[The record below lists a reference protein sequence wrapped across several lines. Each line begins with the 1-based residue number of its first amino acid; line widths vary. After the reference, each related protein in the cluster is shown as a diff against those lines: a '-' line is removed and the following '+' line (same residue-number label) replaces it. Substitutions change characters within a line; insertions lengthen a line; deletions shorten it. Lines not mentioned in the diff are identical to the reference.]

1 MPTNNFKLFDE
12 KKANMMTD
20 EDYAIN
26 QQRLNGVQSGVAS
39 SQLQNKT
46 LYQTAL
52 MCYALAQLMA
62 ANGYDAND
70 ANAVSTFVNNLSL
83 SMVQKVVDKASAAD
97 LDAKT
102 VGKWVDANQLG
113 NYLKLSG
120 GSLTGDLILNGDP
133 TDLLQAATKQYVDN
147 RAFLLY
153 SGLYVAD
160 GIYGSDNPTS
170 ITFPFAPIIITNP
183 TFAGSS
189 IGPAFLNTN
198 ILTTSY
204 QSIRWFGSSN
214 ISIKKS
220 EDGKTI
226 SWYSNN
232 ANNQANANGNIYK
245 FIGIAGTDLG
255 AGGIPIGQ
263 EFKFISSSVGGQ
275 STVMWKVPATGRYY
289 LEMYGGGGSP
299 FVTIGVSSE
308 YQGGSSCQSY
318 DSINLTEGQI
328 ITMKIANI
336 SKGDGG
342 FGTTFGNYSVDG
354 GGASSISAG
363 GTGSGNK
370 GKDGTY
376 QAVLGTKNYPDG
388 VLGKQCGWGING
400 EYQTAGGPGGV
411 YLKYLGE

>member
-20 EDYAIN
+20 EEYAIN

-120 GSLTGDLILNGDP
+120 GSLIGDLILNGDP
-133 TDLLQAATKQYVDN
+133 TDSFQAATKQYVDN

-153 SGLYVAD
+153 SGVHVGD
-160 GIYGSDNPTS
+160 GTYGSNNPTS

-226 SWYSNN
+226 SWYSSS
-232 ANNQANANGNIYK
+232 ANNQANANGIIYK

-255 AGGIPIGQ
+255 TGGIPIGQ
-263 EFKFISSSVGGQ
+263 EFKFISTAIDGQ
-275 STVMWKVPATGRYY
+275 ATVTWKVPATGRYY
-289 LEMYGGGGSP
+289 LELYGGGGSP
-299 FVTIGVSSE
+299 YLTSGVTSN

-318 DSINLTEGQI
+318 DSINLTEGQS
-328 ITMKIANI
+328 ITMKI
-336 SKGDGG
+336 GG
-342 FGTTFGNYSVDG
+342 VARGNGGYGTTFGNYSVDG
-354 GGASSISAG
+354 GGASTVSKAG
-363 GTGSGNK
+363 IGSGNK

-400 EYQTAGGPGGV
+400 AYQAESGPGGV